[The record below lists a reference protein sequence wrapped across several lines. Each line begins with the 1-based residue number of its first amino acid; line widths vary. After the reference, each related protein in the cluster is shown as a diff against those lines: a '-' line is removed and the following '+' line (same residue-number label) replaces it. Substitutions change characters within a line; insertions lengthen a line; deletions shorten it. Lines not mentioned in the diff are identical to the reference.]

1 MSIRLARN
9 LRPTLWRVS
18 TLPVLVELLG
28 WPVLL
33 SELVIVGVA
42 VVYNWFA
49 WAIRLK
55 LISVVGRV
63 PVELVCSSRGARPTG
78 TAAREV
84 FC

>member
-1 MSIRLARN
+1 MTPRIVRR
-9 LRPTLWRVS
+9 RGWRVS
-18 TLPVLVELLG
+18 TLPVSVDLLG
-28 WPVLL
+28 WPDAVPV
-33 SELVIVGVA
+33 SYRGVA

-63 PVELVCSSRGARPTG
+63 PVELACSSRGARPTG